1 MLFCIATS
9 TVMDVILFHNP
20 ACPISCKVRELL
32 QQEGFKPVILD
43 YLKAP
48 PNADDLRVVLK
59 LLKAGPRRIM
69 KAKEPIYQ
77 RLGLGD
83 PTLSE
88 GQLIRAMVA
97 HPELIDGPL
106 VVTEDDAVLAR
117 PPEKVFNVL

>member
-1 MLFCIATS
+1 
-9 TVMDVILFHNP
+9 MDVVLFHNP

-32 QQEGFKPVILD
+32 QAEGHHPVIFD
-43 YLKAP
+43 YLKSP
-48 PNADDLRVVLK
+48 PKAEDLRVVLK
-59 LLKAGPRRIM
+59 LLKVGPRRII

-77 RLGLGD
+77 RLGLSD

-117 PPEKVFNVL
+117 PPEKVFNIL